1 MQSMQSYTGKK
12 IVKVI
17 FALAVL
23 IIFAVYIFSINRT
36 QRETIPTQKQA
47 VIERLQ
53 DADTKPLSSEEKSQI
68 INFVSRGGATY
79 TDAEK
84 EEIARIL
91 RAQ

>member
-1 MQSMQSYTGKK
+1 M
-12 IVKVI
+12 VCA
-17 FALAVL
+17 F
-23 IIFAVYIFSINRT
+23 IILTIISVYIFSINRT
-36 QRETIPTQKQA
+36 QRETISAEKQA

-53 DADTKPLSSEEKSQI
+53 DADAKPLSSQEKSEI

-84 EEIARIL
+84 EEITRIL